1 MSESRRLVVVGAS
14 LAGLRAVE
22 SARRSGFTGS
32 VTLIGAEEHLPYNRP
47 PLSKAYLAAEPAV
60 PVGTTFRAEA
70 ALRDELGVEL
80 RLGAPATALDTEDRA
95 VLVDGDDLVPYDALV
110 IATGAVARVLPGTEN
125 LAGVHTLRTVDDAV
139 AVRRAL
145 DGGARL
151 VVIGAGFI
159 GSEVA
164 SSARERGLSVTV
176 VEAAEVPL
184 RRALGDEMGVACAA
198 LHERAGTDL
207 RRGVGVRE
215 IRRDGDGLAVDLA
228 DGSTV
233 RADLVVSG
241 VGADPATSWLEGSGL
256 ELGNGVRCDRTLAAS
271 VPGVYAAGDIA
282 HWHNPLFEQSMRLE
296 NWTSAAEQG
305 AAAAFNALHPQ
316 QAKPFSTVP
325 YFWSDWYKT
334 RIQFVGLSPADEVR
348 VVAGDPEDG
357 RWVALY
363 RTGDR
368 LTGALA
374 IEHPT
379 HIMKYRMMIARGCSW
394 SEALDFARTLDEQA
408 HPTATVS

>member
-1 MSESRRLVVVGAS
+1 MTENQRLVVVGAS

-22 SARRSGFTGS
+22 GARRSGFTGS
-32 VTLIGAEEHLPYNRP
+32 ITLIGAEEHLPYNRP
-47 PLSKAYLAAEPAV
+47 PLSKAYLAATPSV
-60 PVGTTFRAEA
+60 PLNTTFRAEA
-70 ALRDELGVEL
+70 ALRDELGVDL
-80 RLGAPATALDTEDRA
+80 RLGARATALDTDGRA
-95 VLVDGDDLVPYDALV
+95 VLVDAGDPVPYDALV
-110 IATGAVARVLPGTEN
+110 IATGAVARVLPGTEQ

-139 AVRRAL
+139 MVRRAL
-145 DGGARL
+145 DDRARL

-164 SSARERGLSVTV
+164 SSARERGLSVTLL
-176 VEAAEVPL
+176 EAAEVPL

-198 LHERAGTDL
+198 LHDRAGTDL

-215 IRRDGDGLAVDLA
+215 IRRDDDGLAVELA

-233 RADLVVSG
+233 RGDLVVSG

-256 ELGNGVRCDRTLAAS
+256 ELGNGVLCDQTLATS
-271 VPGVYAAGDIA
+271 VPGVYAAGDVA

-316 QAKPFSTVP
+316 EAKPYSTVP

-334 RIQFVGLSPADEVR
+334 RIQFVGISWADEVR
-348 VVAGDPEDG
+348 VVTGDPQDG

-374 IEHPT
+374 IDHPT
-379 HIMKYRMMIARGCSW
+379 HTMKYRMMISRGCPW
-394 SEALDFARTLDEQA
+394 TEALDFARTLDEQT

>member
-1 MSESRRLVVVGAS
+1 MSETERLVVVGAS

-22 SARRSGFTGS
+22 GARRSGFTGS
-32 VTLIGAEEHLPYNRP
+32 ITLIGAEEHLPYNRP
-47 PLSKAYLAAEPAV
+47 PLSKGYLAATPSAPAS
-60 PVGTTFRAEA
+60 TTFRAEA
-70 ALRDELGVEL
+70 ALRDELGVDL
-80 RLGAPATALDTEDRA
+80 RLGAPATALDTDDRA
-95 VLVDGDDLVPYDALV
+95 VLVDDGVLIPYDALV
-110 IATGAVARVLPGTEN
+110 IATGAVARVLPGTEQ

-139 AVRRAL
+139 TVRRAL

-164 SSARERGLSVTV
+164 SSARERGLSVTLL
-176 VEAAEVPL
+176 EAAEVPL

-198 LHERAGTDL
+198 LHDRAGTDL

-215 IRRDGDGLAVDLA
+215 IRRDDDGLAVELA

-233 RADLVVSG
+233 RGDLVISG

-256 ELGNGVRCDRTLAAS
+256 ELGNGVLCDQTLATS
-271 VPGVYAAGDIA
+271 VPGVYAAGDVA

-316 QAKPFSTVP
+316 EAKPYSTVP

-334 RIQFVGLSPADEVR
+334 RIQFVGLSWADEVR
-348 VVAGDPEDG
+348 VVTGDPEDG

-363 RTGDR
+363 RTGER

-374 IEHPT
+374 IDHPT
-379 HIMKYRMMIARGCSW
+379 HTMKYRMMISRGCSW
-394 SEALDFARTLDEQA
+394 TEALDFAHTLDEQT